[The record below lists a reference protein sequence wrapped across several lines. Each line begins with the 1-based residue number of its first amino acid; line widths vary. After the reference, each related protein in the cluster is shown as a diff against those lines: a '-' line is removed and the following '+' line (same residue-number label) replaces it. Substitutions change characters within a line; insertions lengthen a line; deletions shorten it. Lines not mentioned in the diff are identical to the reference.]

1 MGQGSFARISAPE
14 IGVQRGEGSLSLT
27 DAPPRLRSG
36 QAARRFAVE
45 LFDGRDLAAA
55 RWPSIAAGP
64 ELLMHAFQSREFLD
78 VWTATI
84 GCARNAQCVLIVVTD
99 SDEKPVLYL
108 PVSIETRFGTRILRF
123 MDAGVVDLNAPILVA
138 GQDLTRGEFLDVWSK
153 ILSLLPAIDVV
164 DLQKMPGTV
173 GAAHNPLTYLACRPN
188 KSSGHVVDLGK
199 WREVVARRS
208 TVRMHSKL
216 RRHLRRLSEIEP
228 TAFLVNPSGPR
239 WHEVMDRLTEIKR
252 KQYLR
257 TFSSDFFAAPGVLD
271 FYREIAAPERL
282 GRISHLSALTC
293 GSEIVAAH
301 LGFIGRDRF
310 YYILPAFDTEYR
322 SFAVGLVLLRRLIE
336 QCADQEYE
344 TFDLGEGDYS
354 YKETWATHRLPLW
367 SYEHGLTSAGRI
379 YGQLRRA
386 RRFLDV
392 GQLYELCTGGGRMR
406 STRPADGV
414 Q

>member
-1 MGQGSFARISAPE
+1 M
-14 IGVQRGEGSLSLT
+14 LSLT
-27 DAPPRLRSG
+27 EASSWADAPPRSRPA
-36 QAARRFAVE
+36 QIPRRFDVE
-45 LFDGRDLAAA
+45 LFDGRDFAAA

-64 ELLMHAFQSREFLD
+64 ELLMHTFQSREVLD

-84 GCARNAQCVLIVVTD
+84 GRARKAQCFLIVVTN
-99 SDEKPVLYL
+99 SDDKNPILYL
-108 PVSIETRFGTRILRF
+108 PLAIETRFGMRILRF

-138 GQDLTRGEFLDVWSK
+138 GQDLSRGEFLDVWGR

-173 GAAHNPLTYLACRPN
+173 GGEHNPLTYLACRPYRF
-188 KSSGHVVDLGK
+188 SGNTVDLGK

-208 TVRMHSKL
+208 TARVHGKL
-216 RRHLRRLSEIEP
+216 RRHLRRLSEVSP
-228 TAFLVNPSGPR
+228 TAFLMDPSGPQWR
-239 WHEVMDRLTEIKR
+239 EVMDRLTEVKR

-257 TFSSDFFAAPGVLD
+257 TTARDFFAAPGVLD

-293 GSEIVAAH
+293 GGHIVAAH
-301 LGFIGRDRF
+301 LGIIGRGRF

-322 SFAVGLVLLRRLIE
+322 SFAVGLVLLKHLIE
-336 QCADQEYE
+336 QCANQDYE
-344 TFDLGEGDYS
+344 TFDLGEGDYP
-354 YKETWATHRLPLW
+354 YKETWTTHHDLLW

-386 RRFLDV
+386 RRALHVGRLD
-392 GQLYELCTGGGRMR
+392 ELFARGVRLR
-406 STRPADGV
+406 SMRPADAA